1 MGNEIKGA
9 MALQSAKKK
18 ADSMLSSFDKP
29 SAKKKEVIEN
39 PETRREM
46 NQRHKLRDQ
55 EFKQKQEERKKKQ
68 NSLKEKWAAAAA
80 AASGGAQGGR

>member
-9 MALQSAKKK
+9 KALHSAKKT
-18 ADSMLSSFDKP
+18 ANSMLSSLDSKP
-29 SAKKKEVIEN
+29 DRKKEVIEN

-55 EFKQKQEERKKKQ
+55 EFKRKQEERKKKKE
-68 NSLKEKWAAAAA
+68 SLKDKWAAASVQA
-80 AASGGAQGGR
+80 GR

>member
-9 MALQSAKKK
+9 MALNSAKKK
-18 ADSMLSSFDKP
+18 ASSMLSSLDSKP
-29 SAKKKEVIEN
+29 EKKKEVIEN

-55 EFKQKQEERKKKQ
+55 EFKKRQEERKKKKE
-68 NSLKEKWAAAAA
+68 SLKEKWT
-80 AASGGAQGGR
+80 ASQAGR

>member
-9 MALQSAKKK
+9 MALNSAKKK
-18 ADSMLSSFDKP
+18 ASSMLSSLDSKP
-29 SAKKKEVIEN
+29 DKKKEVIEN

-55 EFKQKQEERKKKQ
+55 E
-68 NSLKEKWAAAAA
+68 
-80 AASGGAQGGR
+80 